1 MSLISNVAC
10 RCPLVYNDFI
20 LALELMST
28 AIKNDTSING
38 MKINNSEYLLSQY
51 ADDSSFIL
59 DEGDDSVRKSLN
71 ILEKFSECAGLSAN
85 LEKIEA
91 IWIRSKVHSKERL
104 LPGKDLK
111 LNQS

>member
-1 MSLISNVAC
+1 MTWISNVGC
-10 RCPLVYNDFI
+10 RCLLVFNDFI

-38 MKINNSEYLLSQY
+38 MKINNSEYLL
-51 ADDSSFIL
+51 
-59 DEGDDSVRKSLN
+59 
-71 ILEKFSECAGLSAN
+71 ILEICLECAGLSAN

-111 LNQS
+111 LNQSGKL